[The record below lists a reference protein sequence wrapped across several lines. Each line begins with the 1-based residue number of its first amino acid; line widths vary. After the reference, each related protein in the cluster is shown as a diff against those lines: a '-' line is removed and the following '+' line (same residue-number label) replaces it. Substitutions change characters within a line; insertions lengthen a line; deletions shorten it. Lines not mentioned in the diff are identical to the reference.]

1 VNAPFKQSIR
11 DLAFGLGERVIPKK
25 IRYGGPLLAM
35 RQKLSYWSKEGFLI
49 SYPKSGRTWLR
60 VMLGRAIDRHFDL
73 KLENPMELQHLWK
86 KVPEL
91 PAIDFSHD
99 DHPNLKFPNEIEVD
113 KSKYHNKKILF
124 LVRDPRD
131 VLVSYF
137 FDAKFRMGVQDG
149 EISDYLRHGRGSIDS
164 IIAFYNSWSQARDR
178 MKLFEMITYEDM
190 HRDPKVVLARSMQV
204 LGLPKVADDVLDD
217 AVSFGSFDN
226 LKKIEMNDAF
236 GHERMRPADKANPES
251 FKVRRGKTGGY
262 VDYLSEDEIAFV
274 NERIET
280 TLDSYFSIYK
290 LPNKEAV

>member
-1 VNAPFKQSIR
+1 
-11 DLAFGLGERVIPKK
+11 
-25 IRYGGPLLAM
+25 
-35 RQKLSYWSKEGFLI
+35 
-49 SYPKSGRTWLR
+49 
-60 VMLGRAIDRHFDL
+60 
-73 KLENPMELQHLWK
+73 
-86 KVPEL
+86 
-91 PAIDFSHD
+91 
-99 DHPNLKFPNEIEVD
+99 
-113 KSKYHNKKILF
+113 
-124 LVRDPRD
+124 
-131 VLVSYF
+131 
-137 FDAKFRMGVQDG
+137 
-149 EISDYLRHGRGSIDS
+149 
-164 IIAFYNSWSQARDR
+164 
-178 MKLFEMITYEDM
+178 
-190 HRDPKVVLARSMQV
+190 VLARSMQV